1 MGRFRKRTESQLAPG
16 TRLPTGYRH
25 ALPPPLGAGNDC
37 RERSG
42 RQEFEHRRCGGGGR
56 RPGGVGVTGIALWSR
71 DRGGGLLP
79 RRTSFF
85 SCSLR
90 SPLETLRVSHAHS
103 VRTSTPHGFSC
114 SAPPEHRTRTSGA
127 QARFARTPCQPHSE
141 DLRSSRFRFR
151 SHSEPLQI
159 SRTPVSHLRCSRS
172 SSSELSRPADSRS
185 PNGGKRLAEGQK
197 LEHHQVRSHHGPAYW

>member
-1 MGRFRKRTESQLAPG
+1 MAISPRFTVWGDSEKEQNPNSLPG
-16 TRLPTGYRH
+16 HGF
-25 ALPPPLGAGNDC
+25 PPAIATHCPRPQGG
-37 RERSG
+37 
-42 RQEFEHRRCGGGGR
+42 GGGGR